1 MKGCP
6 KDSRLKTSQLSFV
19 SVKKINED
27 VIFFLYLTFLATV
40 ESLDKNTL
48 STIYF
53 FRFVLENELSRIRR
67 PIIILYYILIFHQ
80 PINFVVLKLSLFYT
94 NDIKDVLDE
103 NISRI

>member
-1 MKGCP
+1 MKGYP
-6 KDSRLKTSQLSFV
+6 KDSRLKTFQLSFV

-80 PINFVVLKLSLFYT
+80 PINF
-94 NDIKDVLDE
+94 
-103 NISRI
+103 ISQSTTATSAKILL